1 MNELD
6 VQLVQPRVSQRQI
19 NRANPPAAT
28 PTEFHR
34 RTIYLPLLDA
44 VITDMRSRFS
54 DETLSNFNDLVYF
67 IPAVIAQST
76 DVPVPLT
83 DRLLRR
89 YGGIIEPMYQFA
101 LDGELALW
109 WQKWLSQLSDRPDV
123 VTPQTAA
130 DGLAACDQ
138 QAFPLIHTFLPRDAM
153 LARY

>member
-1 MNELD
+1 MASAGKRMNELD
-6 VQLVQPRVSQRQI
+6 VPLVQPRVSQRQI

-28 PTEFHR
+28 PTEFYR

-54 DETLSNFNDLVYF
+54 DETLSNFNDLAYF

-89 YGGIIEPMYQFA
+89 YSGIIEPMYQFA

-109 WQKWLSQLSDRPDV
+109 RQKWLSQLSDRPDAV
-123 VTPQTAA
+123 IPQTAA
-130 DGLAACDQ
+130 EGLAACDQ
-138 QAFPLIHTFLPRDAM
+138 QAFPLI
-153 LARY
+153 